1 MKISLRHFILF
12 SLFLLLIILFAFI
25 SLINSKVTNKLDGVL
40 WTVPA
45 KVYSRQM
52 VIAEG
57 IEINKGMMI
66 KELSLHSYI
75 KKSLP
80 KNPGDYSFKNDSLSI
95 FLRGHED
102 QEAGLFKVNFSKDK
116 VVSIKRSDGIK
127 LDLIKLEPLAIGGM
141 FPSHME
147 DRLIVNW
154 HQVPESL
161 IEILLSI
168 EDQTFFEHHGL
179 SLKSIL
185 RAFYQN
191 VLAMDIKQGGS
202 TVTQQLAKNLFFSSQ
217 RSLSRK
223 LQEAIAA
230 ILIEFHYSKEEIL
243 LAYINDVYL
252 SQAGTRSINGFGLGA
267 EHFFGATLKNLE
279 IDQLSLLVGMLKGP
293 SLYNP
298 RRNPERALSR
308 RNLILDILEQKSIIS
323 SSENLEMKE
332 KPLGLVS
339 PKFRSETKYPAFHDL
354 VRIELNE
361 NFKDSDLRTQGLR
374 IFTNLDPIIQES
386 LAKSFK
392 KTKIELIKK
401 YGKSLEDLEGAAI
414 VVDSRNGEIRAL
426 LGSSSPNSFGF
437 NRALNAVRPVGS
449 LLKPFVYLTA
459 LKDYKRYNLSTL
471 LDDTRLTLN
480 LPEGGVWEP
489 NNFDKKFHGIVPLHQ
504 ALWDS
509 YNIATVRLGLD
520 IGYEDTIKVF
530 NSLGIEKEIPNY
542 PSLFIGSF
550 EMTPIEMIQ
559 AYQTIASNGFF
570 TPLRAVREIRGI
582 GNDLAFSYPYKIEQ
596 RFRPEPIYLLK
607 FALQQTFVR
616 GTARGFSKKE
626 IKRFQTW
633 GKTGT
638 SNDQRDSWFVGYA
651 GDYLVLIWLGFDDNR
666 ESPLTGRS
674 GSFQVWKDF
683 IKSINPIEFKDNRR
697 ELARINN
704 EWVDLKDGLLS
715 GQDCKNSISVPFIKG
730 SEPLVTPD
738 ARKKCRVKEK
748 IPENSIMDKVRK
760 ILEDLTE

>member
-80 KNPGDYSFKNDSLSI
+80 NNPGDYSFKNDSLSI

-127 LDLIKLEPLAIGGM
+127 LDLIQLEPLAIGGM

-154 HQVPESL
+154 HQVPDSL

-323 SSENLEMKE
+323 SSE
-332 KPLGLVS
+332 KPTGIFLLREEIISSVS
-339 PKFRSETKYPAFHDL
+339 R
-354 VRIELNE
+354 
-361 NFKDSDLRTQGLR
+361 
-374 IFTNLDPIIQES
+374 
-386 LAKSFK
+386 
-392 KTKIELIKK
+392 
-401 YGKSLEDLEGAAI
+401 
-414 VVDSRNGEIRAL
+414 
-426 LGSSSPNSFGF
+426 
-437 NRALNAVRPVGS
+437 
-449 LLKPFVYLTA
+449 
-459 LKDYKRYNLSTL
+459 
-471 LDDTRLTLN
+471 
-480 LPEGGVWEP
+480 
-489 NNFDKKFHGIVPLHQ
+489 
-504 ALWDS
+504 
-509 YNIATVRLGLD
+509 
-520 IGYEDTIKVF
+520 
-530 NSLGIEKEIPNY
+530 
-542 PSLFIGSF
+542 
-550 EMTPIEMIQ
+550 
-559 AYQTIASNGFF
+559 
-570 TPLRAVREIRGI
+570 
-582 GNDLAFSYPYKIEQ
+582 
-596 RFRPEPIYLLK
+596 
-607 FALQQTFVR
+607 
-616 GTARGFSKKE
+616 
-626 IKRFQTW
+626 
-633 GKTGT
+633 
-638 SNDQRDSWFVGYA
+638 
-651 GDYLVLIWLGFDDNR
+651 
-666 ESPLTGRS
+666 
-674 GSFQVWKDF
+674 
-683 IKSINPIEFKDNRR
+683 
-697 ELARINN
+697 
-704 EWVDLKDGLLS
+704 
-715 GQDCKNSISVPFIKG
+715 
-730 SEPLVTPD
+730 
-738 ARKKCRVKEK
+738 
-748 IPENSIMDKVRK
+748 
-760 ILEDLTE
+760 